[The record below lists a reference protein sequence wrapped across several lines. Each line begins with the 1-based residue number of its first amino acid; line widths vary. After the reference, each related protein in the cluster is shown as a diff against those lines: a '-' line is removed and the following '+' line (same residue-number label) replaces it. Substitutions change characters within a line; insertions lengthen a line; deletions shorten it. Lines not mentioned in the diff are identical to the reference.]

1 MKAKHVAGWARLP
14 KQLKQ
19 LKQAKTSSVFNGRML
34 RIWGDATKQILKNS
48 V

>member
-19 LKQAKTSSVFNGRML
+19 TKTSSVFNGRML
-34 RIWGDATKQILKNS
+34 RIWGDAAKQIKKNS